1 MSQVIAMVEESVGR
15 VAGVLNLLI
24 SLIPTTTS
32 TTTIAPPTT
41 TSTTT
46 IAPPTTTTTAPP
58 QNTTTTVN
66 EATFPPTTEAPVA
79 VDLLKL
85 FFGQTD
91 KPTTTTDKPTTTTQ
105 APEDPLIAALLNALM
120 GEWGVQNRG
129 DPIKAVVDELTM
141 KGDRHNCFGLF
152 DGIVDSKLF
161 YTFVQITQWI
171 QV

>member
-15 VAGVLNLLI
+15 VTGVLNLLI

-66 EATFPPTTEAPVA
+66 EATFPPTTEASVA
-79 VDLLKL
+79 ADFLKIFL
-85 FFGQTD
+85 GQ
-91 KPTTTTDKPTTTTQ
+91 TDKPTTTTQ
-105 APEDPLIAALLNALM
+105 APEDPLIAALLNALW

-161 YTFVQITQWI
+161 STYV
-171 QV
+171 